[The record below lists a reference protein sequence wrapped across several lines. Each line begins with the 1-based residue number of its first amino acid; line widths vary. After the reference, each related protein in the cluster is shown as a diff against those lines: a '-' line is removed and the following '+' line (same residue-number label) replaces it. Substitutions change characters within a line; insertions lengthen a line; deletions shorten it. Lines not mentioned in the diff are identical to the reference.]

1 MFKKEFTLNDDF
13 PHTEGLKRLYLDEN
27 CKEKYG
33 FTDEDFIFLNG
44 LRYFDKHETVPKY
57 KNGFR
62 TEKTVILDPF
72 CVALYDT
79 YYGAKIILK
88 NIKLYTQFD
97 KEHILGRLKLIKSI
111 VKKYSPTEYKKMF

>member
-13 PHTEGLKRLYLDEN
+13 PHTEGLRRLYLDEN

-44 LRYFDKHETVPKY
+44 LRYFDKHEIVPKY

-62 TEKTVILDPF
+62 TQETVSLDPF
-72 CVALYDT
+72 CVALFDT
-79 YYGAKIILK
+79 YYGAKNILENIIF
-88 NIKLYTQFD
+88 YPQFD
-97 KEHILGRLKLIKSI
+97 KEHMLGRLKTIKSI
-111 VKKYSPTEYKKMF
+111 VKKYSLEEYKKMF

>member
-13 PHTEGLKRLYLDEN
+13 PNTQGLRRLYLDEN

-33 FTDEDFIFLNG
+33 FTDEEFTFLID
-44 LRYFDKHETVPKY
+44 LRYFDKHEKVPKY

-72 CVALYDT
+72 CVALFDT
-79 YYGAKIILK
+79 YYGAKMILK
-88 NIKLYTQFD
+88 NIMFSPHFD
-97 KEHILGRLKLIKSI
+97 KDPMLGILKIIKSI